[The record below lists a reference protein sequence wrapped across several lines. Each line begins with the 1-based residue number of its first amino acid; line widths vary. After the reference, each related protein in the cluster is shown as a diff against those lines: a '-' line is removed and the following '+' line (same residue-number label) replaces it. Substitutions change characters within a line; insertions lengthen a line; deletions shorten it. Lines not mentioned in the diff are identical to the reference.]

1 MWTARGGG
9 RGRGVCRAR
18 ARLAMARSADRTH
31 VGTPAPLFSRAP
43 PLPACAR
50 AHPAVRRP
58 RSCLLPPRSYVFH
71 YMVERGV
78 TFLCLADEKQ
88 KRRMP
93 FMFLEDV
100 RSRFLQTYGD
110 RAATAIAFA
119 MNAEFARVLQ
129 ERMVRARERG
139 KA

>member
-1 MWTARGGG
+1 
-9 RGRGVCRAR
+9 
-18 ARLAMARSADRTH
+18 
-31 VGTPAPLFSRAP
+31 
-43 PLPACAR
+43 
-50 AHPAVRRP
+50 
-58 RSCLLPPRSYVFH
+58 
-71 YMVERGV
+71 MVERGV

-139 KA
+139 KALERAMPSPPPVCPSTSSAPDPLPSLTPPPSLSLTLFRRTSTTTTPRPTT